1 MDTAFKH
8 KVSKAV
14 AHMKKILGAHRN
26 FVFPAGSMEHT
37 YDDKFA
43 LAEASTKVALVSVGN
58 CLDTSFQGNFWPNLW
73 QMNQW
78 VEDGR
83 TVTLKLHVV
92 DTCTFVETK
101 EYVVFFFFLI
111 SSLSPSLSLSHT
123 HTHTHTHTTS
133 FSHTKRSYE
142 VQSTSKQVTEKKGF
156 FGNVT
161 RRESYVQKR
170 VVEDFWCYETTWRF
184 LVYCGDEPDHNI
196 KMVSGSGKIIKG
208 TKRPPMHF
216 NLEHAVAPPKPPK
229 SITNEE
235 IDLTWYV
242 FIILIHSLSHTPLFY
257 LSLSL
262 HSS

>member
-101 EYVVFFFFLI
+101 EYVVFFFFNFI
-111 SSLSPSLSLSHT
+111 SFSFSFSFSLSHT
-123 HTHTHTHTTS
+123 HTQLP
-133 FSHTKRSYE
+133 SHTRNAATKCK
-142 VQSTSKQVTEKKGF
+142 VQAS
-156 FGNVT
+156 
-161 RRESYVQKR
+161 R
-170 VVEDFWCYETTWRF
+170 
-184 LVYCGDEPDHNI
+184 
-196 KMVSGSGKIIKG
+196 
-208 TKRPPMHF
+208 
-216 NLEHAVAPPKPPK
+216 
-229 SITNEE
+229 
-235 IDLTWYV
+235 
-242 FIILIHSLSHTPLFY
+242 
-257 LSLSL
+257 
-262 HSS
+262 